1 MMILRRKE
9 IVAAALVV
17 LIGMAG
23 YLNWHYQDNIKV
35 RDGASYVEAGKKLG
49 EAQYVMNQNV
59 EAEEEKKEDKEES
72 TPEVTAEAQ
81 NPSGGDYFAEAKSE
95 REISRSKSLEILNQT
110 AANESFDTDIRK
122 KAQEQI
128 LKVADD
134 VQMESTIENIAKAK
148 GYDKIC
154 VYISEGSVNI
164 TVQKDEFSEADAA
177 KIQEIATE
185 QLKIMPNKVKIV
197 EVH

>member
-72 TPEVTAEAQ
+72 TPVVTAEAQ

-134 VQMESTIENIAKAK
+134 VQMETTVENIARAK

-154 VYISEGSVNI
+154 VYISEDSVNI